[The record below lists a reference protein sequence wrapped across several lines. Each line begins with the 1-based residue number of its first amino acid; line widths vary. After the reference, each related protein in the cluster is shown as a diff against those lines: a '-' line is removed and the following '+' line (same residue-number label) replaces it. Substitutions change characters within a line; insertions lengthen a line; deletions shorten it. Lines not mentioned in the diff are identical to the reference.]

1 MLYRWMTR
9 KRLVALGAIALV
21 GAAATGF
28 AASNTVPATKAGDG
42 NANITGFTISNV
54 HYNLDTVDPQK
65 IATTTFTLTPAPS
78 ATGTI
83 RIRLVAASS
92 TWYPCTSAG
101 TAVTCTTTGATALAA
116 DNLRI
121 VVVD

>member
-1 MLYRWMTR
+1 MLYRWMNR
-9 KRLVALGAIALV
+9 KRLAAIAAICVV

-54 HYNLDTVDPQK
+54 RYILDVVDPQK

-78 ATGTI
+78 ATGTVK
-83 RIRLVAASS
+83 IRLVAASS
-92 TWYPCTSAG
+92 TWYPCTIAG
-101 TAVTCTTTGATALAA
+101 TNITCTTTGATALAA